1 MINKVIILRALPW
14 GSDSRAERWAKIY
27 SDKLPLFGIWGY
39 IQNDNVKSITSIVRK
54 PENKLL
60 IALGY
65 IWFSL
70 MTFVFVLRNAKKNDT
85 VVFIDLETILFGF
98 LAAFIKK
105 ADIHYDMAD
114 PFYLVKPVPF
124 RFFWKLLEK
133 FYIYNTKVVTAP
145 HLLRFKIFFEKIQ
158 SNMKVVENVPIYEN
172 KLDIFPHFSSDNK
185 IIVGYFGGLEANY
198 RGLENLA
205 KLVVNDNRLKLV
217 IAGSGTL
224 FNFFVDL
231 SKKCDRIIF
240 KGKYDIQDLPTL
252 VKNIDVYFAYYSELK
267 PLHKIA
273 SPNKFYE
280 HLFFGK
286 PILTSVCIPQSES
299 IQKFNTGWC
308 IENDEDALI
317 NWKNSL
323 FNNNLDFLYYF
334 YNCRNLWLE
343 RYEKYYE
350 ELLFNKTEI

>member
-1 MINKVIILRALPW
+1 MNKVIILRALPW
-14 GSDSRAERWAKIY
+14 GADSRAERWAKIY
-27 SDKLPLFGIWGY
+27 SNKLPLFGIWGY
-39 IQNDNVKSITSIVRK
+39 MQNDNVKSITSIIRK

-60 IALGY
+60 ISLGY

-70 MTFVFVLRNAKKNDT
+70 MTFLFVLRNAKKNDT

-105 ADIHYDMAD
+105 ANIHYDMAD

-124 RFFWKLLEK
+124 KFFWKLLEK
-133 FYIYNTKVVTAP
+133 IYIYNTKLVTAP
-145 HLLRFKIFFEKIQ
+145 HILRFKIFFEKIR

-172 KLDIFPHFSSDNK
+172 KLDIFPTFSSDGK
-185 IIVGYFGGLEANY
+185 ILIGYFGGLEANY

-205 KLVVNDNRLKLV
+205 KLVQDDDRLKLV

-224 FNFFVDL
+224 SDFFVDL
-231 SKKCDRIIF
+231 SKKSDRIIF
-240 KGKYDIQDLPTL
+240 QGKYNIQDLPNL
-252 VKNIDVYFAYYSELK
+252 VKNIDVYFAYYSDLK

-286 PILTSVCIPQSES
+286 PILTSACIPQSDS
-299 IQKFNTGWC
+299 VKKYNTGWC
-308 IENDEDALI
+308 IENDEEALI
-317 NWKNSL
+317 SWKNDL
-323 FNNNLDFLYYF
+323 FEKKFDFSSYF
-334 YNCRNLWLE
+334 DRTRELWLKK
-343 RYEKYYE
+343 YKSYYE
-350 ELLFNKTEI
+350 NLSFK